1 MNQLHPSV
9 KSVWALGILIR
20 AFFIALTFL
29 VIELLFIRPNINYDI
44 PIGFTSLIIILLG
57 VVISILYPILKYK
70 YWYYEVRENELFLKR
85 GILLRIT
92 TIAPFNRIQHIDVH
106 QNLFERMMNLAR
118 LVIYTA
124 GTRGADIIIPG
135 LPLDYA
141 EMLRD
146 KLKEYAI
153 EDAL

>member
-20 AFFIALTFL
+20 AFFTALIFL
-29 VIELLFIRPNINYDI
+29 IIELLFIRPNINYDI
-44 PIGFTSLIIILLG
+44 PTGFTSLIIIILG
-57 VVISILYPILKYK
+57 VIMSVLYPVLKYK
-70 YWYYEVRENELFLKR
+70 YWAYEVRDEELFLKR

-92 TIAPFNRIQHIDVH
+92 TIAPFSRIQHIDVQ

-135 LPLDYA
+135 LPIEYA

-146 KLKEYAI
+146 QLKEYAT